1 MNVCV
6 RGSGPVIVLFGASS
20 DVGQRVSRK
29 LENAGLTV
37 RRVSRR
43 LPGGF
48 RADLE
53 TSEAVDEAVR
63 DADQVISCAHARY
76 TGTLLRFCRPGTQL
90 VVMGSAWRFSMV
102 PNVAADEVRAAEH
115 AFLASDKRGV
125 MLHSA
130 MIYGGFQERNVQRL
144 VSVLQRLPI
153 VPIPGGGQQIV
164 RPIYIDDLV
173 ECVFRAVQKKWD
185 APSAFAVAGPALI
198 WRDMAAACAD
208 AKGLRRL
215 FVTIPIPPAI
225 LLLDILKRIGL
236 RTPSSDILRRF
247 GESADFSTQEM
258 LSLLGV
264 RPRPFE
270 EGIRLAIQSWENPI
284 RE

>member
-1 MNVCV
+1 M
-6 RGSGPVIVLFGASS
+6 IVLFGASS

-53 TSEAVDEAVR
+53 TSEAVDEVVR

-153 VPIPGGGQQIV
+153 VPIPGGGV
-164 RPIYIDDLV
+164 SWVPCGNR
-173 ECVFRAVQKKWD
+173 KS
-185 APSAFAVAGPALI
+185 SAGGSS
-198 WRDMAAACAD
+198 AA
-208 AKGLRRL
+208 
-215 FVTIPIPPAI
+215 
-225 LLLDILKRIGL
+225 
-236 RTPSSDILRRF
+236 
-247 GESADFSTQEM
+247 SAS
-258 LSLLGV
+258 
-264 RPRPFE
+264 
-270 EGIRLAIQSWENPI
+270 
-284 RE
+284 